1 MLRWL
6 AFILLLCVFIAALL
20 LAYANG
26 GVVAINYL
34 AGEISVHL
42 SSALLGAAI
51 IGWLLGLLSSLA
63 VIFRLKREAWKLK
76 RSVREAEAEI
86 RNLRNLPLKND
97 H

>member
-1 MLRWL
+1 MMRWI
-6 AFILLLCVFIAALL
+6 AFIVLIAIFAVALL

-26 GVVAINYL
+26 TTIALDYL
-34 AGEISVHL
+34 MGSVHVHL

-51 IGWLLGLLSSLA
+51 IGWILGLLSSLA
-63 VIFRLKREAWKLK
+63 IIFRLKRETWRLK

>member
-1 MLRWL
+1 MMRWI
-6 AFILLLCVFIAALL
+6 AFIVLMCVFIVALL

-26 GVVAINYL
+26 TTVVLDYL
-34 AGEISVHL
+34 MGNVRVHL

-51 IGWLLGLLSSLA
+51 IGWILGLLSSLA
-63 VIFRLKREAWKLK
+63 IIFRLKREAWRLK
-76 RSVREAEAEI
+76 RSTQEAEAEI

>member
-1 MLRWL
+1 MLRWI
-6 AFILLLCVFIAALL
+6 AIIFFLCIFAVALL
-20 LAYANG
+20 FAYANG
-26 GVVAINYL
+26 GTVQISYL
-34 AGEISVHL
+34 AGSIEVHL
-42 SSALLGAAI
+42 SSALLGAAV

-76 RSVREAEAEI
+76 RSIRDAEAEI

>member
-1 MLRWL
+1 MMRWI
-6 AFILLLCVFIAALL
+6 AFIVLIFVFIVALL

-26 GVVAINYL
+26 TTVVLDYL
-34 AGEISVHL
+34 IGSMRVHL

-51 IGWLLGLLSSLA
+51 IGWILGLLSSLA
-63 VIFRLKREAWKLK
+63 IIFRLKREAWRLR
-76 RSVREAEAEI
+76 RSTREAEAEI

>member
-1 MLRWL
+1 MLRWI
-6 AFILLLCVFIAALL
+6 AIIFFLCIFVVALL
-20 LAYANG
+20 FAYANG
-26 GVVAINYL
+26 TTVQLDYL
-34 AGEISVHL
+34 AGDIQVHL

-76 RSVREAEAEI
+76 RSIRDAEAEI

>member
-1 MLRWL
+1 MLRWI
-6 AFILLLCVFIAALL
+6 AIFIFLCVFVVALL
-20 LAYANG
+20 FAYANG
-26 GVVAINYL
+26 STVQLSYL
-34 AGEISVHL
+34 AGEIQVHL

-76 RSVREAEAEI
+76 RSIRDAEAEI

>member
-1 MLRWL
+1 MVRWI
-6 AFILLLCVFIAALL
+6 AFIVLICVFILALL

-26 GVVAINYL
+26 TTVVLDYL
-34 AGEISVHL
+34 IGSMHVHL

-51 IGWLLGLLSSLA
+51 IGWILGLISSLA
-63 VIFRLKREAWKLK
+63 IIFRLKREAWRLK
-76 RSVREAEAEI
+76 RLAREAEAEI

>member
-1 MLRWL
+1 MLRW
-6 AFILLLCVFIAALL
+6 IAIIALVCIFVVALL

-26 GVVAINYL
+26 KTVALDYL
-34 AGEISVHL
+34 IGSMRVHL

-51 IGWLLGLLSSLA
+51 IGWLLGLLSGLA
-63 VIFRLKREAWKLK
+63 VIFRLKREVWRLQ
-76 RSVREAEAEI
+76 RSVRDAEAEI

>member
-1 MLRWL
+1 MLRWITLIVFL
-6 AFILLLCVFIAALL
+6 ALFVAALL

-26 GVVAINYL
+26 TVVTVDYL
-34 AGEISVHL
+34 VGRIQVHL

-76 RSVREAEAEI
+76 RSIRDAEAEI

>member
-1 MLRWL
+1 MLRWI
-6 AFILLLCVFIAALL
+6 AVIILLCVFVVALL

-26 GVVAINYL
+26 TVVVLDYL
-34 AGEISVHL
+34 VGSLRVHL

-51 IGWLLGLLSSLA
+51 IGWLLGLLSSLL
-63 VIFRLKREAWKLK
+63 VIFQLKRETWRLKR
-76 RSVREAEAEI
+76 SIHDAESEI